1 MSSNKQYIKVL
12 TNDLLHR
19 GYQWKVGLNEI
30 DVFNSSN
37 ECTSN
42 ALYICE
48 IKDFF
53 KWMTLYDNNKWVA
66 YVTIPEDAQIVIME
80 NKIKTNKVILHE
92 PLMSLV
98 EFIDIAV
105 KNDIQYHTAFCWAC
119 ENNYLDVVECLIK
132 NGANIHAQNDEALR
146 YASEN
151 GHLAVVKL
159 LIYNGCD
166 IHANDEY
173 ALIGASVNGHLEIV
187 EYLISNGADIHAQ
200 NDWALRWASEYGH
213 KDVVKY
219 LNNHIKNEEIEEL
232 QKQLLDIQNKLNVL
246 MKTQ

>member
-132 NGANIHAQNDEALR
+132 NGANIHALDDAALSNASSSGHLAVVECLIKHGANVHANNDEALR
-146 YASEN
+146 RASRYGN
-151 GHLAVVKL
+151 LAVV
-159 LIYNGCD
+159 
-166 IHANDEY
+166 
-173 ALIGASVNGHLEIV
+173 
-187 EYLISNGADIHAQ
+187 
-200 NDWALRWASEYGH
+200 
-213 KDVVKY
+213 
-219 LNNHIKNEEIEEL
+219 
-232 QKQLLDIQNKLNVL
+232 
-246 MKTQ
+246 